1 MKCLNVFFEKNNKSK
16 YKMKNLNNSIQK
28 EKINFFNKII
38 KKSEA
43 TKIPQDCIKKG
54 KHEI

>member
-28 EKINFFNKII
+28 EKLKFFNKII
-38 KKSEA
+38 KKNEA
-43 TKIPQDCIKKG
+43 TKVLQDYIKKG
-54 KHEI
+54 KHGI